1 MAELILTLKN
11 NNTAEIKLKNDS
23 KTLSKEDLTQSQD
36 FDIML
41 ITSIDRLLTKNRID
55 RLSLKSFKILG
66 KMRPEAISS
75 MITRTIKT
83 ALEI

>member
-75 MITRTIKT
+75 MIIRTVKI